1 MSLARVTLVC
11 GAFWI
16 GGFGAVAQ
24 NLMGIEQVIQN
35 TLENNYGIKI
45 LENTREIAENDYSR
59 GNAGFLPVVDLGSQ
73 KSFRSENVSQV
84 FINGNEN
91 ERDGAKSDNW
101 NSALTANWIIF
112 DGMRMFHAYERLGK
126 QLEVTDLATKVA
138 MENTVALALT
148 AYYTIVIERERI
160 KVLENSIQLSERRLE
175 IANNKFEL
183 GKVSKV
189 EYLTAQVDYNADK
202 ALMEQG
208 NQLLYQAKVDLYQLM
223 GLSFQEDFDVLE
235 SIDINQQLV
244 IDKLLESANMKN
256 PSLLQAQRQQN
267 IAHLQMQETRA
278 ERLPILSLG
287 GGYVFNSSNSEAGFL
302 LSNRQNG
309 YNYGLAASF
318 NIFNGFNLNRR
329 IQNTRILM
337 ESAEYQMADM
347 RLSLESDIKRAF
359 NRYRT
364 SLSLIDIE
372 QQNLE
377 VARENESIAVERYQL
392 GNSTSLELREA
403 QVNAVQTESR
413 LINAAFSTKL
423 AEIELLRLSG
433 SLIQTYSE

>member
-1 MSLARVTLVC
+1 MSLARATLIC

-16 GGFGAVAQ
+16 VGFDAVAQ

-45 LENTREIAENDYSR
+45 LENNRAIAENDYSR
-59 GNAGFLPVVDLGSQ
+59 GNAGFLPVVDLASQ
-73 KSFRSENVSQV
+73 KNFRAENVRQE
-84 FINGNEN
+84 FIDGRLN

-101 NSALTANWIIF
+101 NSSVNASWIIF
-112 DGMRMFHAYERLGK
+112 DGMRMFRAYERLGT

-138 MENTVALALT
+138 MENTIAQALT

-183 GKVSKV
+183 GKASKV

-202 ALMEQG
+202 ALMEQE

-223 GLSFQEDFDVLE
+223 GLSFVDDFDVVE
-235 SIDINQQLV
+235 SIDINQQLLV
-244 IDKLLESANMKN
+244 ADLLESANMKN

-267 IAHLQMQETRA
+267 IAHLQMQETKA
-278 ERLPILSLG
+278 ERFPVLALG
-287 GGYVFNSSNSEAGFL
+287 GGYIFNTSNSEAGFL
-302 LSNRQNG
+302 ASNRQSG
-309 YNYGLAASF
+309 YNYGLSASF

-347 RLSLESDIKRAF
+347 RLALEADIKRAF

-364 SLSLIDIE
+364 SLALIDIE

-377 VARENESIAVERYQL
+377 VARENEAIAVERYQL

-433 SLIQTYSE
+433 SLIQTYTE